1 MIGLEGKDPM
11 PTNAI
16 NFPKNFQNADS
27 FARFAKVSPL
37 VVNWH
42 ALEHCNYKCSF
53 CYSDWNSRDEAWN
66 TPENVRKVIENIARF
81 HADYFGADA
90 APWRLSVV
98 GGEPILFPKKA
109 QFMVKTAVA
118 CGAEVSII
126 TNGSHLENALPFAHL
141 LSQVGISLDSFVHET
156 NLKIGRQCNGHT
168 LSFEEISDK
177 IAALRAVNPNVRVKV
192 NTVVNQN
199 NFGEVLVDKVAA
211 LGATKYKI
219 LRQMPFGGNKGITDD
234 EFHVFI
240 RNNYREDLF
249 GHDDGKRHIF
259 IEDNSVMTQSY
270 LMIAP
275 NGCLFQNGGAEYR
288 YSRPLMETP
297 FEEALKDINF
307 SAEKFFSRYTSTAT
321 DAILARMHEC
331 AA

>member
-1 MIGLEGKDPM
+1 MT

-16 NFPKNFQNADS
+16 NFPQNFQNADS
-27 FARFAKVSPL
+27 FARFAKGSPL
-37 VVNWH
+37 VVNAH
-42 ALEHCNYKCSF
+42 VTQHCNYKCSF
-53 CYSDWNSRDEAWN
+53 CYSDWNRQDEAWN
-66 TPENVRKVIENIARF
+66 TPEYARKVIENIARF

-109 QFMVKTAVA
+109 QFMVETAVA

-234 EFHVFI
+234 EFHMFI

-275 NGCLFQNGGAEYR
+275 NGCLFQNGGSEYR